1 MANQTRAS
9 LLWKIC
15 RQKTQIF
22 PCHLLFN
29 VYVENHDATR
39 SIISYSSNSS
49 LSVTVLISGL
59 SSYYTSMSAV
69 ISEILCLDSREH
81 MVESQKQLD
90 LCPFSSELFNLHVC

>member
-22 PCHLLFN
+22 PCHLLFS

-39 SIISYSSNSS
+39 SIINCSFKFFT
-49 LSVTVLISGL
+49 LSGCANKLVLFL
-59 SSYYTSMSAV
+59 LHKYA
-69 ISEILCLDSREH
+69 CLYFR
-81 MVESQKQLD
+81 D
-90 LCPFSSELFNLHVC
+90 LMFG